1 MDIKLT
7 SAILLEIS
15 IPDVDAEK
23 APRVY
28 QLSVPSWAS
37 YEECK
42 SVCDAFKTGFDE
54 MKVKNQ
60 AALEKLKA
68 EQESSS
74 VAPSAESSVDSQPQS
89 E

>member
-7 SAILLEIS
+7 SAVLLEIS
-15 IPDVDAEK
+15 IPDAEAEK

-42 SVCDAFKTGFDE
+42 SVCDAFKSGFDE
-54 MKVKNQ
+54 MKAKNE

-68 EQESSS
+68 EQEEK
-74 VAPSAESSVDSQPQS
+74 VADASVDSQPQS

>member
-15 IPDVDAEK
+15 VPDVEAEK
-23 APRVY
+23 APRIY

-37 YEECK
+37 YDECK

-54 MKVKNQ
+54 MRAKNQ
-60 AALEKLKA
+60 AAMEKLKA
-68 EQESSS
+68 EQE
-74 VAPSAESSVDSQPQS
+74 AEKPAESVDSQPQS